1 MKNRQFRTIN
11 NLLIY
16 KPMKKNILF
25 IICYLFIITNNFA
38 VHPDKNLLKTAKQ
51 IENRIFSIYDHLI
64 KTTICLPLGGSG
76 ILVSEDGYILTA
88 GHIFLKAG
96 LEIKVQLYD
105 GKTYTAVTLGKDERR
120 DYGLLKIKEKGS
132 WQYTELGSSKDLKE
146 YEACVMLGFPGEYQ
160 AGRHAVIR
168 IGFVASKNTHG
179 FLQTSCIMMPGDS
192 GGPLFNMEG
201 KLIGINSRISR
212 NINENCFAPV
222 DKIKK
227 NWEKLVKGDF
237 FNKGEN
243 SRNTFN
249 SWGHYETSSEEQT
262 KGSQNP
268 FVLAKGKDG
277 LIEVLN
283 AYGKKISKSVVDISS
298 RLNGKSIDVYGCI
311 VNSKGL
317 IISKSSMVG
326 NTEINCR
333 LHNGE
338 KISASIVGR
347 NKANDLVLLQIKTK
361 TRLYPIKFRKNVNIQ
376 LGQLLG
382 SVNTKKVM
390 YSGIVG
396 VEAKRVKYIKFREH
410 GHIGLKLYKG
420 KTSIIKK
427 VNQGEAAE
435 KAGLQKDDKI
445 IKIDTNSVR
454 LKKDLIAYLKQTDAG
469 EIIKV
474 KIIRNN
480 KEKEIEV
487 QLGESPSKK
496 LLRKVSGNSHPAYN
510 IDVNKRSDG
519 FQSAFKHDML
529 LYINECGSPVINLKG
544 EVIGINIARTDRTA
558 SYAISISKVAEVIQQ
573 IREEYGN

>member
-1 MKNRQFRTIN
+1 
-11 NLLIY
+11 
-16 KPMKKNILF
+16 MKKRILF
-25 IICYLFIITNNFA
+25 TIICYLFIITNNFA
-38 VHPDKNLLKTAKQ
+38 VHPDKKLFKKAKQ
-51 IENRIFSIYDHLI
+51 IENKILNIYDHLI
-64 KTTICLPLGGSG
+64 KSTVCLPLGGSG
-76 ILVSEDGYILTA
+76 VLVSKDGYILTA
-88 GHIFLKAG
+88 GHIFSKAG

-105 GKTYTAVTLGKDERR
+105 GKTYAAITLGKDERN
-120 DYGLLKIKEKGS
+120 DYGLLKIKEKGN
-132 WQYTELGSSKDLKE
+132 WQYTALACSQDLE
-146 YEACVMLGFPGEYQ
+146 EDEACVMFGFPGEYR
-160 AGRHAVIR
+160 AGRHAIIR
-168 IGFVASKNTHG
+168 IGFVVNKNSDG

-212 NINENCFAPV
+212 NINENCFAPI

-237 FNKGEN
+237 FNKEEN

-262 KGSQNP
+262 KVSQNP

-298 RLNGKSIDVYGCI
+298 RLNEKNIDVYGCI

-326 NTEINCR
+326 NKEINCR
-333 LHNGE
+333 LQNGE

-347 NKANDLVLLQIKTK
+347 DKANDLVLLQIKTK
-361 TRLYPIKFRKNVNIQ
+361 TKLYPIKIRKNVNIQ

-382 SVNTKKVM
+382 SVNTKEVM

-396 VEAKRVKYIKFREH
+396 VEPKKIKYIKNREH

-420 KTSIIKK
+420 KISIIKK

-454 LKKDLIAYLKQTDAG
+454 LKKELIAYLKQTDAG
-469 EIIKV
+469 EIIRV

-480 KEKEIEV
+480 KEKEIEL
-487 QLGESPSKK
+487 QLGKSPLKK
-496 LLRKVSGNSHPAYN
+496 TLTDNSDLIYDV
-510 IDVNKRSDG
+510 DVNKRSDG
-519 FQSAFKHDML
+519 FQTAFKHDMP

-558 SYAISISKVAEVIQQ
+558 SYAIPISKVAEVIQQ
-573 IREEYGN
+573 ISKNTVK